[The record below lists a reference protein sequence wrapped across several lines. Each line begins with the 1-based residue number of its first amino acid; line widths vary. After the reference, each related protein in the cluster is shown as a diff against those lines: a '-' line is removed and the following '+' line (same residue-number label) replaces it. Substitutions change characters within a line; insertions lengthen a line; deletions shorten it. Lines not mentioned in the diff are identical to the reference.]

1 MSWRTDNENEW
12 NHYKQENTIAD
23 EWKSVLSVCLV
34 KHIFRQDISLIYL
47 FVKIKKKLIKF
58 KLKITKHLKLNY
70 FKP

>member
-1 MSWRTDNENEW
+1 MSWRTDNVNEW

-34 KHIFRQDISLIYL
+34 KHIFRQDIKLI
-47 FVKIKKKLIKF
+47 IEKKLIKF
-58 KLKITKHLKLNY
+58 KLKITNHLKLNN